1 MYWYDSSGFVYFLGL
16 VHEDLQA
23 FLENNVPKS
32 SKKQKVSL
40 GVADSK
46 IGAAI
51 TEDLQIQCSQ
61 TGVVPEV
68 IRGIRNCPNYS
79 YVCCDVDSAVKNF
92 REYTFMV
99 SCACSRT

>member
-1 MYWYDSSGFVYFLGL
+1 MSITKGLIFLISIFSLGL

-23 FLENNVPKS
+23 FLETNVPKS
-32 SKKQKVSL
+32 SKKQKVTL
-40 GVADSK
+40 GVADAK

-68 IRGIRNCPNYS
+68 IRGNNKHI
-79 YVCCDVDSAVKNF
+79 CCCIMNNIYISAKTVTSSF
-92 REYTFMV
+92 H
-99 SCACSRT
+99 